1 MIFSSA
7 GRIDG
12 ASDKKVDAFEFFLK
26 MGLGRY
32 PRVDH
37 NVSIGSPML
46 ACRNLTV
53 RPRAGAAS
61 LVHGASASFGGGG
74 LHALIGPSG
83 CGKTTLLKGI
93 LDILP
98 AEGEIFLHGHPLA
111 SRDELLREVA
121 FAPQFSIAHGKLTVG
136 ESVACALRLYQVV
149 DEAALEAQ
157 VGELLKL
164 VGLEARA
171 STLVEKLSGGQLRR
185 LGLALELTTDPSCL
199 LCDEVT
205 SGLDPRSEDQILAVL
220 RALVVERGKT
230 VVCVIHNLAK
240 LSQFDTVTVVYEG
253 VVVFQGPLSLML
265 AHFGV
270 VDALELYGRLNERP
284 RDEWRGL
291 WERSETKLNA
301 EAEAP
306 TLADA
311 AANAEKV
318 DALGKVDALENP
330 PPVLSGRARPS
341 AWSQLGTLLRRR
353 LRLTLRD
360 RGYMGL
366 LAAITFGFPCLV
378 VIFALGGLP
387 QLHGLS
393 LDQTGGFL
401 ETLEARAHY
410 REDAVQK
417 ATLVSGLIIFQV
429 ILLCLMG
436 SNNGA
441 REIAA
446 ERALYE
452 KERMSGLR
460 PAAYAWSKLIYV
472 ALLGA
477 GQGVWMTLFV
487 KLLCQ
492 FPGEWLPQLVVLG
505 AVGASMS
512 VVCLGIS
519 AVLQSPDK
527 ASLLSIYLVG
537 FQLPLSGVV
546 LALPPALVWAVRP
559 FIATYWGWAGY
570 LMSMTASRF
579 YDAVVMLDKGWL
591 SSPAAA
597 VAVLGAHLFAG
608 AILLFWGCQ
617 RKRWP

>member
-1 MIFSSA
+1 
-7 GRIDG
+7 
-12 ASDKKVDAFEFFLK
+12 
-26 MGLGRY
+26 
-32 PRVDH
+32 
-37 NVSIGSPML
+37 ML

-53 RPRAGAAS
+53 RPRFGAAS
-61 LVHGASASFGGGG
+61 LVHGASASFGTGG

-98 AEGEIFLHGHPLA
+98 SEGEILLHGRPLV
-111 SRDELLREVA
+111 SRDALLREVA
-121 FAPQFSIAHGKLTVG
+121 FAPQFSIAHGKLTVA
-136 ESVACALRLYQVV
+136 ESVACALRLYQAV
-149 DEAALEAQ
+149 DDATVAARI
-157 VGELLKL
+157 GELLKL
-164 VGLEARA
+164 VGLAERGG
-171 STLVEKLSGGQLRR
+171 TLVEKLSGGQLRR
-185 LGLALELTTDPSCL
+185 LGLALELTTDPACL

-220 RALVVERGKT
+220 RALVAERGKT

-240 LSQFDTVTVVYEG
+240 LSQFDTVTVVSEG
-253 VVVFQGPLSLML
+253 AVVFQGALPAML
-265 AHFGV
+265 AHFGIT
-270 VDALELYGRLNERP
+270 DALELYDRLSEQPREHWQGRWAESERVLMKAEV
-284 RDEWRGL
+284 DEL
-291 WERSETKLNA
+291 
-301 EAEAP
+301 
-306 TLADA
+306 
-311 AANAEKV
+311 
-318 DALGKVDALENP
+318 P
-330 PPVLSGRARPS
+330 PPPPEARVRPS
-341 AWSQLGTLLRRR
+341 AISQLGTLLKRR
-353 LRLTLRD
+353 LRLMLRD
-360 RGYMGL
+360 RGYVAL
-366 LAAITFGFPCLV
+366 TLAITFGFPCLV

-387 QLHGLS
+387 QMKGLA
-393 LDQTGGFL
+393 LDQAGGFL
-401 ETLEARAHY
+401 ETLQARASY
-410 REDAVQK
+410 RQSAAET

-446 ERALYE
+446 ERGLYE

-460 PAAYAWSKLIYV
+460 PSAYAWSKLIYV

-477 GQGVWMTLFV
+477 GQGAWMTIFV

-492 FPGEWLPQLVVLG
+492 FPGEWAPQLMVLS

-512 VVCLGIS
+512 VVCLGLS

-546 LALPPALVWAVRP
+546 LALPPALVWTVRP

-570 LMSMTASRF
+570 LMAMTESRF

-591 SSPAAA
+591 SPPAGA
-597 VAVLGAHLFAG
+597 VAVLGAHLAVG
-608 AILLFWGCQ
+608 AALLFWGCQ

>member
-1 MIFSSA
+1 
-7 GRIDG
+7 
-12 ASDKKVDAFEFFLK
+12 
-26 MGLGRY
+26 
-32 PRVDH
+32 
-37 NVSIGSPML
+37 ML

-53 RPRAGAAS
+53 RPRLGAAS
-61 LVHGASASFGGGG
+61 LVHGASASFGTGG

-98 AEGEIFLHGHPLA
+98 SEGEILLHGRPLV
-111 SRDELLREVA
+111 SRDALLREVA
-121 FAPQFSIAHGKLTVG
+121 FAPQFSIAHGKLTVA
-136 ESVACALRLYQVV
+136 ESVACALRLYQTV
-149 DEAALEAQ
+149 DDATVEARI
-157 VGELLKL
+157 GELLKL
-164 VGLEARA
+164 VGLAERGG
-171 STLVEKLSGGQLRR
+171 TLVEKLSGGQLRR
-185 LGLALELTTDPSCL
+185 LGLALELTTDPACL

-220 RALVVERGKT
+220 RALVAERGKT

-240 LSQFDTVTVVYEG
+240 LSQFDTVTVVSEG
-253 VVVFQGPLSLML
+253 AVVFQGALPAML
-265 AHFGV
+265 AHFGIT
-270 VDALELYGRLNERP
+270 DALELYDRLSEQPREHWQGRWTES
-284 RDEWRGL
+284 ERGL
-291 WERSETKLNA
+291 MKPE
-301 EAEAP
+301 
-306 TLADA
+306 
-311 AANAEKV
+311 V
-318 DALGKVDALENP
+318 DEP
-330 PPVLSGRARPS
+330 PPQPPEARVRPS
-341 AWSQLGTLLRRR
+341 AISQLGTLLKRR
-353 LRLTLRD
+353 LRLMLRD
-360 RGYMGL
+360 RGYVAL
-366 LAAITFGFPCLV
+366 TLAITFGFPCLV

-387 QLHGLS
+387 QMKGLA
-393 LDQTGGFL
+393 LDQAGGFL
-401 ETLEARAHY
+401 ETLQARASY
-410 REDAVQK
+410 RQSAAET

-446 ERALYE
+446 ERGLYE

-460 PAAYAWSKLIYV
+460 PSAYAWSKLIYV

-477 GQGVWMTLFV
+477 GQGAWMTIFV

-492 FPGEWLPQLVVLG
+492 FPGEWAPQLMVLS

-512 VVCLGIS
+512 VVCLGLS

-546 LALPPALVWAVRP
+546 LALPPALVWTVRP

-570 LMSMTASRF
+570 LMAMTESRF

-591 SSPAAA
+591 SPPAGA
-597 VAVLGAHLFAG
+597 VAVLGAHLAVG
-608 AILLFWGCQ
+608 AALLFWGCQ